1 MNPKEEFKEMQ
12 LRLTWLV
19 LVIFAVGIMSIGI
32 VGCGTDE
39 EEAPEKPTA
48 STSTASTAEEPVVA
62 SRPTH
67 RL

>member
-1 MNPKEEFKEMQ
+1 MQ

-19 LVIFAVGIMSIGI
+19 LVLFAVGIMSIGI

-39 EEAPEKPTA
+39 EEGPSKANREHLNGACGRTRCCFKTP
-48 STSTASTAEEPVVA
+48 
-62 SRPTH
+62 H